1 MSDLQI
7 NDLSIEYDTDSGPL
21 QAVNQVSLELE
32 PGEILGIVGESGSG
46 KSTVAESIIRI
57 LDVNGRITAGEIE
70 FDGTELTGLSEA
82 ELGETVRGSRI
93 GMMFQDPHTS
103 TSPVNTV
110 GTQIADLLM
119 THHDISRSDARDR
132 AIELLK
138 DVGIAS
144 AALRYDEY
152 PHSFSGG
159 MLQRVL
165 LAMAIAGEPE
175 VLIADEPTTG
185 LDMTIQAQVLSK
197 LETLNE
203 DRNMSILLITHDLD
217 VVRDICD
224 RVVVM
229 YNGNVV
235 EAGTCESV
243 IDDPKH
249 PYTADLTRLSLGEV
263 LSESTGTPDLIK
275 SAANTGCPYHNTC
288 SEAIEGVCNTG
299 GIPKLYESDDGRPV
313 RCHLYDPQQQEGK
326 Q

>member
-1 MSDLQI
+1 MSDLRI
-7 NDLSIEYDTDSGPL
+7 SDLSIEYETDSGPL
-21 QAVNQVSLELE
+21 QAVDQVSLELE

-70 FDGTELTGLSEA
+70 FDGIELTGLSEA
-82 ELGETVRGSRI
+82 ELAETVRGSRI

-144 AALRYDEY
+144 AAQRYDEY

-203 DRNMSILLITHDLD
+203 DSNMSILLITHDLD

-263 LSESTGTPDLIK
+263 LSESTGTPDPIK
-275 SAANTGCPYHNTC
+275 SAANNGCPYHNTC

-299 GIPKLYESDDGRPV
+299 DIPKLYESDDGRPV